1 MADANIKSK
10 CADCI
15 FFVEHDRMGECHR
28 YPRVEQKFLTDFC
41 GEFSAVQRTK
51 IEPKVIPELVE
62 LPKIEIKFVEPE
74 PKPEPVETIL
84 WSGAYPQDKK
94 DELITAMVQ
103 AKKRGRPFK
112 K

>member
-51 IEPKVIPELVE
+51 IEPKVIPEPIP
-62 LPKIEIKFVEPE
+62 LPKVEIMFVD
-74 PKPEPVETIL
+74 PKPDYMQV
-84 WSGAYPQDKK
+84 
-94 DELITAMVQ
+94 DESTP